1 MIPPL
6 STYSSTEPLKFKIE
20 SKNLVDKNFEGDF
33 EHPNPNIAPFFET
46 VKGYD
51 YMTVVKVPEP
61 IKF

>member
-33 EHPNPNIAPFFET
+33 EHPNLKYEIRVASLKIDNL
-46 VKGYD
+46 
-51 YMTVVKVPEP
+51 
-61 IKF
+61 